1 VLVSQSAPWFGV
13 DWVAGLYSLYPNRAV
28 AAVAGG
34 NTVGRGRH
42 GDTYVRVG
50 LTLCAKPPRA
60 VVDQVRAPFPF
71 GFAALV

>member
-1 VLVSQSAPWFGV
+1 
-13 DWVAGLYSLYPNRAV
+13 
-28 AAVAGG
+28 VAGG

-50 LTLCAKPPRA
+50 LTVCAKPPRG